1 MYPLFLMLFVLLIF
15 STSAISLNESS
26 ATGESIFGESGSM
39 TQHSHL
45 PVNSTDSTDS
55 SSLQSRVA
63 PLPVT
68 SGSISSNRSI
78 KILNQ
83 DNFTDSA
90 NNFHVRGEI
99 VNVTPVGI
107 KHVRVTGTFYDS
119 NTQIIG
125 SFLSLTYPSD
135 IDAGG
140 KALFELLA
148 LPESLSAETVAHYTL
163 HFDYG

>member
-1 MYPLFLMLFVLLIF
+1 MYPSFRMLFILLIF
-15 STSAISLNESS
+15 LTSAVSLNESS
-26 ATGESIFGESGSM
+26 ATGESIFGESGSITRYSNM
-39 TQHSHL
+39 
-45 PVNSTDSTDS
+45 PGNSTESTDS
-55 SSLQSRVA
+55 SSLQSRIA
-63 PLPVT
+63 SLPVT

-99 VNVTPVGI
+99 VNVAPVGI

-125 SFLSLTYPSD
+125 SFLGLTYPSD

-148 LPESLSAETVAHYTL
+148 MSESLSADIVDHYTL